1 MTDPLVGRRISSIAI
16 LSNPEKVSV
25 EKTLITRS
33 LFLILTTQKGESAK
47 EAGMVTPFTQQGID
61 EPV

>member
-33 LFLILTTQKGESAK
+33 LFLILTMQKGESAK